1 MTASLPRLTPYSL
14 GRRTLLAALAA
25 LAAGCSPAGNAPALG
40 PQGLPRVS
48 DTAASASGTT
58 RYFGDEFADQQ
69 RALRSRPDEPVVATY

>member
-14 GRRTLLAALAA
+14 GRRTLLAA